1 MGVQVDGDADGFLQS
16 LHQGIG
22 VHRQQEVGHVLDAD
36 HVRAHLLQLLGQLH
50 EVGLVVDGGH
60 GIAEGGL
67 HLSAVFLGGLDGLL
81 QIAHVVESV
90 ENADDVDAVFDG
102 LAAEGVHHVVGVV
115 LVAQNVLAAEEHLQ
129 LGVRQVGAQL
139 TQPLPRILVQKAQ
152 AGVER
157 GAAPALKRVISD
169 RVENFAG
176 GEHLLERH
184 ARGSLRLVCIAQDGV
199 GDEKRL
205 VR

>member
-1 MGVQVDGDADGFLQS
+1 M
-16 LHQGIG
+16 
-22 VHRQQEVGHVLDAD
+22 
-36 HVRAHLLQLLGQLH
+36 
-50 EVGLVVDGGH
+50 
-60 GIAEGGL
+60 
-67 HLSAVFLGGLDGLL
+67 
-81 QIAHVVESV
+81 
-90 ENADDVDAVFDG
+90 
-102 LAAEGVHHVVGVV
+102 
-115 LVAQNVLAAEEHLQ
+115 
-129 LGVRQVGAQL
+129 RQVGAQL